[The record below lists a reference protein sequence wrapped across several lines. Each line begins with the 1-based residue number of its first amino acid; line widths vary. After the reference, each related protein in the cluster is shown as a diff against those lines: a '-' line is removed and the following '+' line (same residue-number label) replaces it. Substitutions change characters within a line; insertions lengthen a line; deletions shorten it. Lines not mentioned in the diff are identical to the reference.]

1 MSVDREQYIR
11 LFQRLIDSMTN
22 IGKFD
27 RPGFIDILTE
37 ICYLFNLSKGVT
49 EFYLNLSAEKAGQ
62 GEVMVDYD
70 DGRPGRIEL
79 YKRFVTPSMT
89 VIKSTIYMPEDA
101 EPLSEEDH
109 YKLDLIVRATL
120 SFISRNRLQGFV
132 EKLAFYDGEGYP
144 NINYFTR
151 YLEKVN
157 EKSVFSGKTA
167 IQFNLRH
174 FALINQEI
182 GRELGDVVMRNYFE
196 EMKKLIGDD
205 GVICRMG
212 GDNFLVLLRN
222 DVLQQALFMLEGFP
236 VTYDKEREK
245 RIMVS
250 AYAGV
255 YVIPDDFVFDHP
267 GSIFGKV
274 IPAGQEAKFCPESNI
289 VYYTEKT
296 NQRKEQNMRVRRLFA
311 EGMDKDEFRAY
322 YQPKVDVVT
331 GRIVGA
337 EALCRW
343 LRDGKIVPPMEFIP
357 ILEQNTD
364 ICRLDFRMLDI
375 VCRDIRRWLDEG
387 RKVVRVSVNLSR
399 KHLLDVDLLEHLMK
413 IIDENKVPHEY
424 IELELTETTTDV
436 EFRDLKRVVGG
447 LRKAGIFTT
456 VDDFGIGY
464 SSLNLIREI
473 PWDVLKLDRCFM
485 PAEDST
491 DDSNVTELMFS
502 HVVSMA
508 RSMGLECVAE
518 GVETKKQLELLKA
531 NNCLIAQGF
540 LFDRPLP
547 VNEFEQRLEKRSYD
561 VEL

>member
-37 ICYLFNLSKGVT
+37 ICHLFNLSKGVT
-49 EFYLNLSAEKAGQ
+49 EFYLNLSDEKAGH

-109 YKLDLIVRATL
+109 YRLDLIVRATL

-157 EKSVFSGKTA
+157 EKSVFQGRTA
-167 IQFNLRH
+167 LQFNLCH

-196 EMKKLIGDD
+196 EMKKVIGED

-212 GDNFLVLLRN
+212 GDNFVMLLRN
-222 DVLQQALFMLEGFP
+222 EVLQRVMFMLEGFP

-267 GSIFGKV
+267 GCILGKV
-274 IPAGQEAKFCPESNI
+274 VPAGQEAKFSPESNI

-364 ICRLDFRMLDI
+364 ICRLDFRMLDM

-387 RKVVRVSVNLSR
+387 RKVVRISVNLSR

-485 PAEDST
+485 PADDST

-547 VNEFEQRLEKRSYD
+547 MNEFEQRLAKRSYD